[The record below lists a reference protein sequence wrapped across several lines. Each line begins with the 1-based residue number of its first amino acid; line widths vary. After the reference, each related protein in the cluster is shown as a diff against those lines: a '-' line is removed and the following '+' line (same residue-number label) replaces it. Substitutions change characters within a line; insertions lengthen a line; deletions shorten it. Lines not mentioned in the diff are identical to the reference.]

1 MRSLTGRRLPP
12 PATFEDRG
20 RAAAEAGRL
29 AGVRGSAFCVISKY
43 SPKRGMTVYRV
54 MPLAGFGLPPGWTFE
69 ETVEPGRERP
79 GVEPQE
85 KTSTNG
91 F

>member
-1 MRSLTGRRLPP
+1 MKRGGIKPVLY
-12 PATFEDRG
+12 EDLG
-20 RAAAEAGRL
+20 EALAEAVKL
-29 AGVRGSAFCVISKY
+29 AGTRGLSYCTISRF

-69 ETVEPGRERP
+69 DTVEPGREK
-79 GVEPQE
+79 VEIEPQE
-85 KTSTNG
+85 KSSTNG

>member
-1 MRSLTGRRLPP
+1 MKRGGIKPVLY
-12 PATFEDRG
+12 ADRG
-20 RAAAEAGRL
+20 EALDEAARL
-29 AGVRGSAFCVISKY
+29 AGTRGSAFCVISRF

-69 ETVEPGRERP
+69 ETVEPGREK
-79 GVEPQE
+79 VEIEPQE
-85 KTSTNG
+85 KSSTNG

>member
-1 MRSLTGRRLPP
+1 MRQGGIRPVLF
-12 PATFEDRG
+12 AEDSE
-20 RAAAEAGRL
+20 ALAEAARL
-29 AGVRGSAFCVISKY
+29 AGARGAAFCVISKF
-43 SPKRGMTVYRV
+43 SPRRGRQVYRV

-69 ETVEPGRERP
+69 ETVEPGRERHE
-79 GVEPQE
+79 VEPPE